1 MEVNRKASWLN
12 PISLWNLDFS
22 HVQLVYIM
30 NLLSLNYFYLS
41 TFVYFYHRSI
51 WSNTTL
57 ACNIWTLCFVS
68 YILTKGVLQSV
79 IDWPN
84 RHLIDHGRF
93 SECSTQS
100 QPSRSANQPTVRWA
114 ILFFSF
120 FFFYKKKICRF
131 EFFSNQHRPSSS
143 SSSTDSLR
151 SNWLDFSVYHAHS
164 QSQLFETYDAYI
176 MDFVIWS

>member
-120 FFFYKKKICRF
+120 FFFIKKKYVVLN
-131 EFFSNQHRPSSS
+131 FSQTNTDRVPPLLRPIAF
-143 SSSTDSLR
+143 DPIDLIFR
-151 SNWLDFSVYHAHS
+151 S
-164 QSQLFETYDAYI
+164 I
-176 MDFVIWS
+176 MLTLNPNYLKPMMLILWTS